1 LRHPDPDKPKSKA
14 SGRFSEESIDRGNEI
29 RLALIACARAVGCG
43 RRRRL
48 ALHAAHAGRGA
59 RGHIE
64 KLPVKEGERFRRG
77 QLLLQLWNDDLAAR
91 ESVSREQFGGA
102 RSRVTGACMMADNA
116 WHEAAGWSII
126 GVTNMAGILSEK
138 GFTLHPVLVFDA
150 CSGKYSADLLSK
162 DETRFVASMIP
173 CRVAIYQTSTGKVV
187 ISRMN
192 SIAMAGMVGGHAG
205 TVIRKSGE
213 EMEQIVAATLKKLGK

>member
-1 LRHPDPDKPKSKA
+1 MKTGTSVRSLQKP
-14 SGRFSEESIDRGNEI
+14 I
-29 RLALIACARAVGCG
+29 
-43 RRRRL
+43 
-48 ALHAAHAGRGA
+48 LHTAGW
-59 RGHIE
+59 
-64 KLPVKEGERFRRG
+64 
-77 QLLLQLWNDDLAAR
+77 LLLAITIWLFGSMASAQAQTQAPAKPAMPALFLEDTSPKALVPTTEAFR
-91 ESVSREQFGGA
+91 EAVK
-102 RSRVTGACMMADNA
+102 
-116 WHEAAGWSII
+116 AAGWSVL
-126 GVTNMAGILSEK
+126 GVTNMSGILSER

-173 CRVAIYQTSTGKVV
+173 CRVAIYQTSMGKVV

-192 SIAMAGMVGGHAG
+192 SIAMADMVGGHAG